1 MATVKKISSEL
12 LRSLCDIIGDTG
24 TGLSGGDITRTLSDC
39 GIADPSPSIS
49 KRHRLFEALNQRQE
63 QDKSANHVVNYV
75 LTVMQPVR
83 YLTNKQLFTDRRA
96 RLNEVLSFI
105 GLSIADDG
113 TLRVTETAK
122 TIDEAQSRAGRLK
135 KKLTDRDVHH
145 DVLRFCKAEL
155 LQENY
160 FHAVFEATKSI
171 ADKIR
176 DKTGLTL
183 DGADLIDKAFGL
195 GQTNIPLLAL
205 NTLQTD
211 SEKSEHKGF
220 SNLLKGTFG
229 MFRNTTAH
237 VPKIKWTINEEDAL
251 DNLTLAS
258 FLHRKLDKCV
268 STNFSNHSL

>member
-1 MATVKKISSEL
+1 MTTVKKLSSEL
-12 LRSLCDIIGDTG
+12 LRSLCDILGDTQ
-24 TGLSGGDITRTLSDC
+24 TGLSGGEISRTLSDC
-39 GIADPSPSIS
+39 GIADPFIGDT
-49 KRHRLFEALNQRQE
+49 KRHRLFGALNQRQE
-63 QDKSANHVVNYV
+63 RDNSANHVVNYV
-75 LTVMQPVR
+75 LTVMKPVR
-83 YLTNKQLFTDRRA
+83 YLHNKQLFMDRRI

-105 GLSIADDG
+105 GLSIAEDG

-122 TIDEAQSRAGRLK
+122 TIDEAQARAGHLK
-135 KKLTDRDVHH
+135 KKLMDRDVHH

-176 DKTGLTL
+176 DKTGLIL

-195 GQTNIPLLAL
+195 GQANIPMLAL
-205 NTLQTD
+205 NSLQTD

-237 VPKIKWTINEEDAL
+237 IPKIKWTINEEDAL
-251 DNLTLAS
+251 DSLTLVS
-258 FLHRKLDKCV
+258 LLHRKLDKCI
-268 STNFSNHSL
+268 STKLTNHNS